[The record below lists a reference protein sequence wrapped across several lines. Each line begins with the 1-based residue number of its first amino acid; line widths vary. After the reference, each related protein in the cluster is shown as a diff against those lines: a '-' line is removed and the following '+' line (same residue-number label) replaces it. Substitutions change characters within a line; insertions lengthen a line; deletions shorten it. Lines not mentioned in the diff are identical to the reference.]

1 MSVFFLKFKIKKKG
15 IEKKKLK
22 LQRESK
28 FFSNL
33 SLTGIGVV
41 VRD

>member
-1 MSVFFLKFKIKKKG
+1 M
-15 IEKKKLK
+15 KKLK
-22 LQRESK
+22 LKLKRESK